1 MPYLGLMR
9 ITDLP
14 RVYPPGSAESSPVP
28 VSVSAPAG
36 RCQGRL
42 GPIRCG
48 DLDAWIRKIGLPLAM
63 IGLCSTLSATAF
75 AQKRRVEL
83 RFQGGVDVSVP
94 IFLNVDRN
102 IVKPGAGVSGWGGLD
117 IGWIVFDFGLG
128 LMGNTIKTDNIPEI
142 EAAGGGIG
150 DQPLIRWHF
159 SPGIRLQVPTIDAV
173 LPYVTGSFDANL
185 WAFEALAVDCGW
197 YYCRGEGRFRF
208 APGFTG
214 KVGVGIRLKGPF
226 YLDVGMKYAMS
237 GKGEFFVRK
246 QWWLEPFVGFLFRG
260 GSDRFDGVGY

>member
-1 MPYLGLMR
+1 
-9 ITDLP
+9 
-14 RVYPPGSAESSPVP
+14 
-28 VSVSAPAG
+28 
-36 RCQGRL
+36 
-42 GPIRCG
+42 
-48 DLDAWIRKIGLPLAM
+48 LDAWIRKIGLPLAM